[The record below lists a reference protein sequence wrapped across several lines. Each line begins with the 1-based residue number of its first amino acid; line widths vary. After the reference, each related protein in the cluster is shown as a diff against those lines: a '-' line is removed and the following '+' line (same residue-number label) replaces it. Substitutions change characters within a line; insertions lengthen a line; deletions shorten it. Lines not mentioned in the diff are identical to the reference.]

1 MKTPERQNPT
11 SQAVAQVGEAVQRR
25 KEIYKVT
32 LWGSLVNFVLP
43 IFKFLCGWLGGSS
56 AMVADAVHSLSDF
69 LTDIVVI
76 AFVRLSGKPCD
87 ADHDFGH
94 GKYETLATAT
104 IGLMLFA
111 VGIGIFWSAAV
122 QIYDWMNGAT
132 LSRPGWVAL
141 IAALV
146 SIFSKE
152 VLFRYTLRCG
162 RRLHS
167 ETVVANAWHHRSD
180 ALSSIGTAVGIGGAI
195 VLGEQWRILD
205 PLAAIVVSFLVVKV
219 ACELTVPSVEEL
231 LEKSLPEEEEA
242 FIRDTILEQPG
253 TSDPHNLRTRRI
265 GNYCAIDVH
274 FRMDGQTTIADAH
287 QTTRVIEEKL
297 RKRFGAQT
305 FVYTHVE
312 PVK

>member
-1 MKTPERQNPT
+1 MTSHAENSALRSAAATPTGEER
-11 SQAVAQVGEAVQRR
+11 RR
-25 KEIYKVT
+25 AIYKVT
-32 LWGSLVNFVLP
+32 LWGSLVNFILP